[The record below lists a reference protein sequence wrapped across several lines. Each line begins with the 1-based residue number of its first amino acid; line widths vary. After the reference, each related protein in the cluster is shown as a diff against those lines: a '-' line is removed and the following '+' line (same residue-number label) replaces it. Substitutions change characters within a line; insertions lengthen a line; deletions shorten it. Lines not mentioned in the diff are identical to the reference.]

1 MNINNAQLTGI
12 CCVSRRYMTCL
23 ERVPAIDPP
32 TQQKNEPRTFL
43 RKWMKTT
50 TVNWRKMSFL
60 MGVYRT
66 RSFRKCWPLKG
77 SPERCTDICVGVG
90 GPAGSAGCLSG
101 APSFT
106 LCAQRSEM
114 LVYRGEAAA
123 ARSFCRV
130 RWSPASREFG
140 TSPWDLTST
149 SVGKWGGECLCALPA
164 LPALPR
170 TPFLPSLLSP
180 TFCLTTIYF

>member
-123 ARSFCRV
+123 ARSFCWCAGPQLAESLEPPRETWRARV
-130 RWSPASREFG
+130 LASGVE
-140 TSPWDLTST
+140 SAC
-149 SVGKWGGECLCALPA
+149 V
-164 LPALPR
+164 
-170 TPFLPSLLSP
+170 PSLHSLHSLAPPFSHPSSP
-180 TFCLTTIYF
+180 PHSV